1 MALVSTGWRL
11 TVSVADT
18 SGSISTLTYELNAA
32 DEVTATADAATII
45 TNLTAI
51 TKSTIISYV
60 LGEVFAENAVTL
72 PADAENAIKAS
83 ISVYLEGLGQKR
95 ANIKIPAPVNAIFTA
110 ATGPGFNV
118 VSGTAAAVT
127 NYINLFKTTG
137 GVATISDGE
146 TVRDLNNFAGGK
158 RISRGSQNP

>member
-1 MALVSTGWRL
+1 MALVSDGWRL
-11 TVSVADT
+11 TVSLADT
-18 SGSISTLTYELNAA
+18 SGSISTLTYELTSA
-32 DEVTATADAATII
+32 DVVEATAATTTILAAL
-45 TNLTAI
+45 NAI
-51 TKSTIISYV
+51 TKSSVVSYV
-60 LGEVFAENAVTL
+60 LGEVYAEDAVTL

-118 VSGTAAAVT
+118 VSGSAASVTGYIDLFETTA
-127 NYINLFKTTG
+127 

-146 TVRDLNNFAGGK
+146 TVRDTNNFAGGK